1 MRCRFA
7 LGMSIVLTALGLAPA
22 AYAQAQA
29 EAEFPNR
36 PIRILVGFTAGSA
49 SDLTARLV
57 GDQMSQV
64 LKQPVIIVNRPGAG
78 ATIAGAEAAR
88 APNDGYTLFLGSSA
102 IAASMSFMRDL
113 KFDMKNDF
121 VPITPINS
129 VPLILVVDPSLGV
142 KSVAELVALAK
153 AKPGEVTYGSPGVGT
168 GTHLGAE
175 LFAVRASVKIR
186 GVSYRGTPE
195 AITDVIAGRVSFII
209 SPSSAVMG
217 HVQDRRLVALAT
229 AGAKRTSVAPNLPT
243 MMEAGVPD
251 FDISTWFGLMA
262 PVGTNKLVVSILA
275 KSVNAALNS
284 DQVKSGFKKQGFD
297 ALGGSPEEFAE
308 FLDRELKNWAAAAEA
323 AGVRVR

>member
-1 MRCRFA
+1 MRCHSA
-7 LGMSIVLTALGLAPA
+7 LRMSIVLTAIALAPA
-22 AYAQAQA
+22 AYAQA

-57 GDQMSQV
+57 GDQMSPV

-78 ATIAGAEAAR
+78 ATIAGTEAAR

-113 KFDMKNDF
+113 KFDMKKDF
-121 VPITPINS
+121 VPITPINN
-129 VPLILVVDPSLGV
+129 VPLILVVSPSLGV

-153 AKPGEVTYGSPGVGT
+153 AKPGEITYGSPGVGT

-175 LFAVRASVKIR
+175 LFAVRAGIKIR
-186 GVSYRGTPE
+186 GVSYRGSPE

-217 HVQDRRLVALAT
+217 HVQGGRLVALAT
-229 AGAKRTSVAPNLPT
+229 AGAKRASVAPNLPT
-243 MMEAGVPD
+243 MMESGVPD

-262 PVGTNKLVVSILA
+262 PAGTNKSVVSTLA
-275 KSVNAALNS
+275 KAVNAALNS

-297 ALGGSPEEFAE
+297 TLGGSPEEFAK